1 MWAPAEGPNYDV
13 SKEQQRLREAA
24 KRREEEE
31 RQAREEAQWRVQPN
45 SLFRLLD
52 RCHNSLSR
60 AIRVEADATLTTQG
74 DAADPV
80 NRLYP
85 KHIVPWRDFPQL
97 QEEVWGKFDR
107 TAAFT
112 SHPLFPFDTQIDYV
126 VTNIQNRPIYSEASL
141 RNLERDTVDN
151 CIEKVI
157 NALRDDEPL
166 RYDFGIQGRVTFYDR
181 AKSSE
186 TSLDISLEQMDLE
199 DARTPQRPANTRHR
213 QKMIPPLSN
222 IFSLAVEPPTQ
233 NWHDVAHDQ
242 LTTWKVEFLDVSK
255 EIPETFRKDPPASN
269 YWPSHWKPVRKIH
282 YTRARCQPRAATPK
296 HSSTEG
302 GGSDQESHSP
312 SAAAALRI
320 RSSRGLGNHRQ
331 STREGE
337 RTRAG
342 RDHKQT
348 SRQDGHST

>member
-1 MWAPAEGPNYDV
+1 MEETIAELRRQIE
-13 SKEQQRLREAA
+13 EQQRLREAA
-24 KRREEEE
+24 ERREEEE
-31 RQAREEAQWRVQPN
+31 RKAREDAERRVQPN

-213 QKMIPPLSN
+213 QKMIPPLSS
-222 IFSLAVEPPTQ
+222 IFCLSRIKMCKWMCRRTMNCASTGLSACYHASSAGRRTS
-233 NWHDVAHDQ
+233 D
-242 LTTWKVEFLDVSK
+242 SK
-255 EIPETFRKDPPASN
+255 L
-269 YWPSHWKPVRKIH
+269 
-282 YTRARCQPRAATPK
+282 ARCGTRPANNL
-296 HSSTEG
+296 EG
-302 GGSDQESHSP
+302 
-312 SAAAALRI
+312 RI
-320 RSSRGLGNHRQ
+320 SRRV
-331 STREGE
+331 E
-337 RTRAG
+337 RN
-342 RDHKQT
+342 
-348 SRQDGHST
+348 SRNFS